1 MSRVRSRKHCTRS
14 GEMSQRGIFY
24 CHVRLRALSAV
35 GRGGPGVRTGEKT
48 KSLVR
53 ASDRLYRAKVKH
65 YGLRTGTRRCSSLEV
80 RLACTAGTQKA
91 CHGGGARLCGAAP
104 QYPVLSIAWQQN
116 WDAEATRT
124 ARLKGWG
131 KEPTCVQAPAHHTSM
146 RTLAT

>member
-1 MSRVRSRKHCTRS
+1 M
-14 GEMSQRGIFY
+14 
-24 CHVRLRALSAV
+24 
-35 GRGGPGVRTGEKT
+35 RTGEKT

-91 CHGGGARLCGAAP
+91 CHGGGARLCGAVP

-124 ARLKGWG
+124 ARLRAGARSRHVCK
-131 KEPTCVQAPAHHTSM
+131 PQLT
-146 RTLAT
+146 TLA